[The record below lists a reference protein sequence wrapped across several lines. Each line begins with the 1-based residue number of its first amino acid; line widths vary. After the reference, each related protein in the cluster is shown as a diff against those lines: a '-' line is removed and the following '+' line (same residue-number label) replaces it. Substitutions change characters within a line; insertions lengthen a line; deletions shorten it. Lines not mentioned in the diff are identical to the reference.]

1 MKYDVTGK
9 NLAKKIKKDGT
20 ISKVNDIAKTYKE
33 GSIIVTFFGVFIAVL
48 AYQIVHTSKSGK
60 QYKQWIVQLKS
71 EDGTIYEMKHTQA
84 HSNKNMP
91 KTAKIIQPSQP
102 KIKIPEMKYQLCLP
116 PARTA
121 IDFIIENEL
130 NPLIKQLNKYIID
143 DISNYTK
150 KTHVLKKCA
159 KDRLI
164 ELHYF
169 NNEDTFKERYC
180 YIYELIYEVDEYPQ
194 ILDKYKSIVKKC
206 MIATHPDRTHENTS
220 IIFNKFNELYKS
232 IELPKTKPQPTTK
245 KNSKKS
251 NSSKKGRKVEMVD
264 LDTGEVLKVFD
275 CTGDANE
282 YFGKRRSATSINN
295 CILGK
300 SKQAYGYKWRY
311 AS

>member
-20 ISKVNDIAKTYKE
+20 LSKFNDIAKTYEE
-33 GSIIVTFFGVFIAVL
+33 GNIIFTFFGVFIAVL

-102 KIKIPEMKYQLCLP
+102 KVKIPEMKYQLCLP

-130 NPLIKQLNKYIID
+130 NPLVKQLNKYIID

-169 NNEDTFKERYC
+169 NNENTFTERFD
-180 YIYELIYEVDEYPQ
+180 YIYELIFEVDEYPQ
-194 ILDKYKSIVKKC
+194 ILKKYKSVVKKC
-206 MIATHPDRTHENTS
+206 MLEYHPDRTHKDT
-220 IIFNKFNELYKS
+220 NEEFTL
-232 IELPKTKPQPTTK
+232 LF
-245 KNSKKS
+245 
-251 NSSKKGRKVEMVD
+251 D
-264 LDTGEVLKVFD
+264 LL
-275 CTGDANE
+275 NHI
-282 YFGKRRSATSINN
+282 SA
-295 CILGK
+295 
-300 SKQAYGYKWRY
+300 
-311 AS
+311 